1 MIPEK
6 KICPSSGEER
16 GKMMFQG
23 YTQQTVDFMW
33 GIRFNNERGWFMEH
47 KQDYQ
52 EHLLAPTK
60 ALAEQVFAAVK
71 EMLPDEPLL
80 MKVSRIYRDA
90 RRLHGRGPYKDHLWF
105 SIRTGDRDWTG
116 RPTFYF
122 EIAPEYYSYGMGF
135 WCAEPALMEHYRK
148 TVQANP
154 QQLEKLV
161 QEFQKQDVFQLVGPE
176 YARSKGEVSDL
187 LRPWFQKKSLSL
199 QHELPL
205 DEKIFSAHLS
215 EEIITDFRK
224 LIPFYHYFTNLCAS
238 LTEGALTRGAGSDK
252 M

>member
-1 MIPEK
+1 
-6 KICPSSGEER
+6 
-16 GKMMFQG
+16 MFQG

-47 KQDYQ
+47 TQEYQD
-52 EHLLAPTK
+52 HLLAPTR
-60 ALAEQVFAAVK
+60 ALAEQVYEAVR

-80 MKVSRIYRDA
+80 LKVSRIYRDA

-105 SIRTGDRDWTG
+105 CIRTGDQDWTG

-135 WCAEPALMEHYRK
+135 WCASPALMEQYRRDIRE
-148 TVQANP
+148 NP
-154 QQLEKLV
+154 RQLEKLAR
-161 QEFQKQDVFQLVGPE
+161 EFQKQDVFQLTGPE
-176 YARSKGEVSDL
+176 YVRSKGEVSDL

-205 DEKIFSAHLS
+205 DEKVFSPRLA
-215 EEIITDFRK
+215 EEVVEGFRYLVPFYQYFRK
-224 LIPFYHYFTNLCAS
+224 ICAS
-238 LTEGALTRGAGSDK
+238 LAD
-252 M
+252 